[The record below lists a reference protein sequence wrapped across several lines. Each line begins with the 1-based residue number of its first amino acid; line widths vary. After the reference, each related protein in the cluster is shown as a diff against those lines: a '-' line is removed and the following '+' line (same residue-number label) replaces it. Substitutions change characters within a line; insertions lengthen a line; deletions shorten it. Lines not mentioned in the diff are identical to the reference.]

1 MKIAWGNHEAN
12 TYPETAASF
21 LQSKF
26 NLIGANIMKSNT
38 TYPLITGLKKTG
50 ISAMAMATA
59 LAAVSP
65 AWAAIDNTA
74 VAVGTFNSA
83 DDTVSDPDTASVPVL
98 INRNLSV
105 IKTVFAA
112 PTTAAGADPANT
124 DAGDT
129 IVYRYEI
136 TNNGSVTENNVT
148 PIDAGPTFNGEAAVN
163 SLSAFTE
170 VTGAGA
176 GTGDAATLAPG
187 ETVVFEA
194 DYTFATLDILNAAG
208 VTDGVS
214 NVATASSD
222 DVPGSPPSPPALAT
236 IPAVPALD
244 IVKVAVL
251 NDETVADG
259 FAEAGETITYTYTVT
274 NTGNVALTNV
284 GIQDTHEGV
293 LLTGANLPA
302 GETITTEGPV
312 GPSDVGVAN
321 DGVIDTLEAGAVAT
335 FTVTLTVTQDEV
347 DDG

>member
-1 MKIAWGNHEAN
+1 MKHKLLSAFARPN
-12 TYPETAASF
+12 
-21 LQSKF
+21 
-26 NLIGANIMKSNT
+26 GALEYSQKEKKMSILNT
-38 TYPLITGLKKTG
+38 TSVLGLKG
-50 ISAMAMATA
+50 LSVSAIALLTA
-59 LAAVSP
+59 FGSVAPS
-65 AWAAIDNTA
+65 WAAIDNTA
-74 VAVGTFNSA
+74 VAVGTFSA
-83 DDTVSDPDTASVPVL
+83 AGDTTSAPDTASVPVL
-98 INRNLSV
+98 INRDLSIV
-105 IKTVFAA
+105 KTVFTA
-112 PTTAAGADPANT
+112 PSTAAGTDPANT

-129 IVYRYEI
+129 VVYRYTI
-136 TNNGSVTENNVT
+136 TNNGSVTEENVI
-148 PIDAGPTFNGEAAVN
+148 PIDTGPTFDGEAAVN

-194 DYTFATLDILNAAG
+194 DYTFAELDILNAAG

-214 NVATASSD
+214 NIATASSD

-236 IPAVPALD
+236 IPAVPNLE

-302 GETITTEGPV
+302 GETITTEGLA
-312 GPSDVGVAN
+312 GPSDIGAAN

-335 FTVTLTVTQDEV
+335 FTITLTVTQDEV

>member
-1 MKIAWGNHEAN
+1 MNII
-12 TYPETAASF
+12 TAT
-21 LQSKF
+21 KV
-26 NLIGANIMKSNT
+26 IGLRGVSVST
-38 TYPLITGLKKTG
+38 L
-50 ISAMAMATA
+50 AMATA
-59 LAAVSP
+59 IGSIAPS
-65 AWAAIDNTA
+65 WAAIDNTA
-74 VAVGTFNSA
+74 VAVGTYTAA
-83 DDTVSDPDTASVPVL
+83 DDTTSPPDTASVPVL
-98 INRNLSV
+98 VNRDLSIV
-105 IKTVFAA
+105 KTVFTA
-112 PTTAAGADPANT
+112 PTTAAGADPVNT

-129 IVYRYEI
+129 IVYRYTI
-136 TNNGSVTENNVT
+136 TNNGSVTEENVIPVDT
-148 PIDAGPTFNGEAAVN
+148 GPTFDGEPAVN
-163 SLSAFTE
+163 SLGAYTE

-194 DYTFATLDILNAAG
+194 DYTLAALDVINAAG
-208 VTDGVS
+208 VTDGVA

-222 DVPGSPPSPPALAT
+222 DIPNSPPSPPAVTT
-236 IPAVPALD
+236 IPGVPNLD

-251 NDETVADG
+251 NDEITADS

-302 GETITTEGPV
+302 GETVTTEGPA
-312 GPSDVGVAN
+312 GPSDIGVAN

-335 FTVTLTVTQDEV
+335 FTITLTVTQDEV

>member
-1 MKIAWGNHEAN
+1 
-12 TYPETAASF
+12 
-21 LQSKF
+21 
-26 NLIGANIMKSNT
+26 MKSNYQ
-38 TYPLITGLKKTG
+38 YPVIRGLKHG
-50 ISAMAMATA
+50 GVSALALLTA
-59 LAAVSP
+59 LSSVSP
-65 AWAAIDNTA
+65 AFAAIDNTA
-74 VAVGTFNSA
+74 VAVGTFAAS
-83 DDTVSDPDTASVPVL
+83 DDTTSAPDTASVPVL
-98 INRNLSV
+98 LNRNLSV
-105 IKTVFAA
+105 VKTVFTA
-112 PTTAAGADPANT
+112 PSTVAGTDPANT

-129 IVYRYEI
+129 IVYRYTI

-148 PIDAGPTFNGEAAVN
+148 PIDVGPTFNGETAVN
-163 SLSAFTE
+163 SLSTFTE
-170 VTGAGA
+170 VTGV

-194 DYTFATLDILNAAG
+194 DYTFAALDILNAAG

-302 GETITTEGPV
+302 GEVITTEGLL

-335 FTVTLTVTQDEV
+335 FTITLTVTQAEV
-347 DDG
+347 DGG

>member
-1 MKIAWGNHEAN
+1 MK
-12 TYPETAASF
+12 T
-21 LQSKF
+21 
-26 NLIGANIMKSNT
+26 SNT
-38 TYPLITGLKKTG
+38 TSVLGLKG
-50 ISAMAMATA
+50 VSVSSLALMTA
-59 LAAVSP
+59 LGSVAPS
-65 AWAAIDNTA
+65 WAAIDNTA
-74 VAVGTFNSA
+74 VAVGTFSA
-83 DDTVSDPDTASVPVL
+83 AGDTTSAPDTASVPVL
-98 INRNLSV
+98 VNRDLSI
-105 IKTVFAA
+105 IKTVFTA
-112 PTTAAGADPANT
+112 PSTAAGTDPANT

-129 IVYRYEI
+129 VVYRYTI
-136 TNNGSVTENNVT
+136 TNNGSVTEENVLPVDT
-148 PIDAGPTFNGEAAVN
+148 GPTFDGETAAN

-194 DYTFATLDILNAAG
+194 DYTFAEIDILNAAG

-214 NVATASSD
+214 NIATASSD
-222 DVPGSPPSPPALAT
+222 DVPGSPPSPPALTT
-236 IPAVPALD
+236 IPAVPNLE

-251 NDETVADG
+251 NDETTADG

-302 GETITTEGPV
+302 GEAITTEGLA
-312 GPSDVGVAN
+312 GPSDIGAAN

-335 FTVTLTVTQDEV
+335 FTITLTVTQDEV

>member
-1 MKIAWGNHEAN
+1 MNI
-12 TYPETAASF
+12 
-21 LQSKF
+21 LQSLKV
-26 NLIGANIMKSNT
+26 S
-38 TYPLITGLKKTG
+38 GLKG
-50 ISAMAMATA
+50 VSASTLAFLTA
-59 LAAVSP
+59 FGSVVPS
-65 AWAAIDNTA
+65 WAAIDNTA
-74 VAVGTFNSA
+74 VAVGTFNAA
-83 DDTVSDPDTASVPVL
+83 DDTTSAPSTASVPVL
-98 INRNLSV
+98 VNRDLSIV
-105 IKTVFAA
+105 KTVFTA
-112 PTTAAGADPANT
+112 PSTAAGTDPANT

-129 IVYRYEI
+129 IVYRYTI
-136 TNNGSVTENNVT
+136 TNNGSITEENVI
-148 PIDAGPTFNGEAAVN
+148 PIDTGPTFDGEAAVN

-194 DYTFATLDILNAAG
+194 DYTFAELDILNAAG

-214 NVATASSD
+214 NIATASSD
-222 DVPGSPPSPPALAT
+222 DVPGSPPSAAALAT
-236 IPAVPALD
+236 IPAVPSLD

-251 NDETVADG
+251 NDEINGDG

-274 NTGNVALTNV
+274 NSGNVALTDV

-293 LLTGANLPA
+293 LLSGANLPA

-312 GPSDVGVAN
+312 GPSDVGTAN